1 MVKERASLQPSV
13 RAKSHTS
20 ETANINLA
28 RRLTEPIGLGLPAAL
43 TPICPDA
50 PTDGVINMNFG
61 MWSDIAEVITRAEVC
76 VYRFMGFRDLI
87 YFSLCLSG
95 RPYLTVQALPCY
107 NVITEACSVT
117 VNVVV

>member
-1 MVKERASLQPSV
+1 MVKERASLQASV

-20 ETANINLA
+20 KTANINLA

-76 VYRFMGFRDLI
+76 VYRFRGFRDLI
-87 YFSLCLSG
+87 YLSG
-95 RPYLTVQALPCY
+95 RPYLTVQALLCY
-107 NVITEACSVT
+107 NVITEARSVT